1 MENDDI
7 RLVEIDS
14 PIGISV
20 AEACEYLTKKTKN
33 GIVEK
38 MSPTMLQA
46 GLKQGAFPFGVGYKG
61 TGNTYYYYIHKK
73 LFIEFLKGN
82 LPFGTF
88 GRAIFG
94 K

>member
-7 RLVEIDS
+7 KLVELDS

-20 AEACEYLTKKTKN
+20 AEACKYLTKETKN
-33 GIVEK
+33 GRIEK
-38 MSPTMLQA
+38 MTPTMLQA
-46 GLKQGAFPFGVGYKG
+46 GLKQGAFPFGAGYKG

-82 LPFGTF
+82 LPFGAY
-88 GRAIFG
+88 GRAVFG

>member
-1 MENDDI
+1 MDDDI

-20 AEACEYLTKKTKN
+20 AEACKYLTKENRN
-33 GIVEK
+33 GTLER
-38 MSPTMLQA
+38 MSPTVLQA

-73 LFIEFLKGN
+73 LFFEFLKGN
-82 LPFGTF
+82 LPFGAY
-88 GRAIFG
+88 GRAVFG

>member
-1 MENDDI
+1 MDDDI

-14 PIGISV
+14 PIWISV
-20 AEACEYLTKKTKN
+20 AEACKYLTKENRN
-33 GIVEK
+33 GTLER
-38 MSPTMLQA
+38 MSPTVLQA

-82 LPFGTF
+82 LPFGTY
-88 GRAIFG
+88 GMAVFG

>member
-7 RLVEIDS
+7 KLVEIDS

-20 AEACEYLTKKTKN
+20 AEACKYLTKETKN
-33 GIVEK
+33 GRIEK
-38 MSPTMLQA
+38 MTPTMLQA
-46 GLKQGAFPFGVGYKG
+46 GLNQGAFPFGAGYKG

-82 LPFGTF
+82 LPFGAY
-88 GRAIFG
+88 GRAVFG